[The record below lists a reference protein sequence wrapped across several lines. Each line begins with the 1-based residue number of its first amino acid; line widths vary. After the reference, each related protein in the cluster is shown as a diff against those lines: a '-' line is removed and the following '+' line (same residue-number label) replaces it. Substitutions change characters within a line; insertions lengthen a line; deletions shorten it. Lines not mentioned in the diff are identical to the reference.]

1 MKAVTLD
8 GFRDNAANLHPGFCA
23 AVYTWNGAGSRL
35 DAGSSPS
42 SFPLFLSS
50 SFPLLLFSSPP
61 LLFSSPP
68 LLPPLLLSSRLQISA
83 DICNSPVQDSFGCT
97 DERAVNAVSVFW
109 RILGLY
115 ERLLTCEKPICSS
128 ADMPCTIVPK
138 GWTIASREESFV

>member
-115 ERLLTCEKPICSS
+115 ERLLTRGYRPPFRYNGTWHIGRA
-128 ADMPCTIVPK
+128 ADRLFT
-138 GWTIASREESFV
+138 REESFV